1 MLPQNKF
8 DLIIVGGGPAG
19 TTAAKYAASQGID
32 VLVLEKDKEIGV
44 PVRCGEAARDAGL
57 KIFLEPQKSWI
68 RSTIDHLRIISPSNH
83 ILDVQLKQK
92 GYILDRRVFDSDL
105 AQFAAN
111 EGALILTQSYVNGL
125 IIEDDQVVG
134 VKGEYENEPFEIKA
148 KIVIGA
154 DGVESRVGRW
164 AGINTM
170 IKLKDMESAIQKT
183 ITGINV
189 KDNRFDF
196 YVSKQWAPG
205 GYLWVF
211 PKGKNS
217 ANVGLAVSGKYSKN
231 KSAKKFLNEF
241 IQQKFPKSSI
251 LNTTVGGVPCAKTL
265 NKIITNGCMLAGDAA
280 HMVNPMTGGGIV
292 PGMRGGMLAG
302 ETAALSIKEK
312 NYSEQFLKKYSDK
325 WYNIGGKNHERFYS
339 IKETISR
346 LSDGDLDKIALTIS
360 KIPAEKRTI
369 AKIFARLIFKKPSL
383 LVDVMKVF
391 AGV

>member
-44 PVRCGEAARDAGL
+44 PVRCGEAASDAGL

-83 ILDVQLKQK
+83 ILDVPLKQK

-346 LSDGDLDKIALTIS
+346 LSDEDLDKIALTIS

>member
-1 MLPQNKF
+1 MLQQNKF
-8 DLIIVGGGPAG
+8 DLIIVGGGPSG
-19 TTAAKYAASQGID
+19 TTAAKYAASKGID
-32 VLVLEKDKEIGV
+32 VLVLEKDREIGV
-44 PVRCGEAARDAGL
+44 PVRCGEAASDAGL
-57 KIFLEPQKSWI
+57 RIFLEPQKSWI
-68 RSTIDHLRIISPSNH
+68 RSTINHLRLISPSSH
-83 ILDVQLKQK
+83 VLDIPLKEK

-105 AQFAAN
+105 AQYAAN
-111 EGALILTQSYVNGL
+111 EGALILTKAYVNGL

-134 VKGEYENEPFEIKA
+134 VKGEYENEPFEIKS

-183 ITGINV
+183 ITGIKV
-189 KDNRFDF
+189 EDNRFDF

-231 KSAKKFLNEF
+231 KSAKKYLNEF
-241 IQQKFPKSSI
+241 IEKKFPNSSI
-251 LNTTVGGVPCAKTL
+251 LSTTVGGVPCAKTL
-265 NKIITNGCMLAGDAA
+265 KKIVTNGCMLAGDAA

-312 NYSEQFLKKYSDK
+312 NYSENFLNKFSND
-325 WYNIGGKNHERFYS
+325 WYEIGGKNHERFYS

-346 LSDGDLDKIALTIS
+346 LSDKDLDKIALTIS
-360 KIPAEKRTI
+360 KIPPDKRTI
-369 AKIFARLIFKKPSL
+369 TKIFSRLIFKKPSL